1 MKKYQLLFTLMIGI
15 LSLGFGQNNESEAV
29 AIAAENL
36 RKAMLD
42 GDEKALQNLSA
53 PELSYGHSS
62 GLVEDQTAFVQSIV
76 TGKSDFITLETSD
89 QTIKMVGNDV
99 AIVRHNLKAQLK
111 LLDGSTV
118 TPNIGILLV
127 WQKKNGQWKLLA
139 RQAFKR

>member
-1 MKKYQLLFTLMIGI
+1 MKKYQLVFALMIGM
-15 LSLGFGQNNESEAV
+15 LSLGFSQNSESEAV

-76 TGKSDFITLETSD
+76 TGKNDFTALEISD

-111 LLDGSTV
+111 LLDGSTIS
-118 TPNIGILLV
+118 PNIGILLV
-127 WQKKNGQWKLLA
+127 WQKMNGQWKLLA

>member
-76 TGKSDFITLETSD
+76 TGKNDFITLETSD